1 MQPEY
6 NVLRQMAIQAG
17 VTAEEWET
25 FWQKTSLRHIRSGQ
39 RLIEAGQ
46 PVDFAHFCVQGL
58 FRLYYILEDGR
69 EYTAGF
75 TMEQDYATSYAAM
88 ITGQPSAYTI
98 EALEAAVVI
107 EIPYQLLEQLMHNSH
122 GWERFVRVSVER
134 LYIRKEERERELLYA
149 SARERYDACL
159 RKYPGLEK
167 RVPQYHI
174 ASYIGVS
181 PVSLSRLLR
190 RDSQDHSHNDSP

>member
-1 MQPEY
+1 MDADYE
-6 NVLRQMAIQAG
+6 VLYQMAMQAG
-17 VTAEEWET
+17 VTAEEWEPFVRNT
-25 FWQKTSLRHIRSGQ
+25 AIRQIRSGQ
-39 RLIEAGQ
+39 LLIEAGQ
-46 PVDFAHFCVQGL
+46 QVDSAHFCVQGL
-58 FRLYYILEDGR
+58 FRLYYLLEDGR

-98 EALEAAVVI
+98 EALEESTVI
-107 EIPYQLLEQLMHNSH
+107 RIPHTLLEQLTLDSH
-122 GWERFVRVSVER
+122 GWERFVRIAVER
-134 LYIRKEERERELLYA
+134 LYIRKEQRERELLYA

-159 RKYPGLEK
+159 RKYPGLEQ

-181 PVSLSRLLR
+181 PVSLSRLLH
-190 RDSQDHSHNDSP
+190 RDSHGDSL

>member
-1 MQPEY
+1 MQP
-6 NVLRQMAIQAG
+6 NDKVLHQMAAQAG
-17 VTAEEWET
+17 VTEEEWEHFLQQT
-25 FWQKTSLRHIRSGQ
+25 VLRPIHSGQ

-46 PVDFAHFCVQGL
+46 LVNSAHFCIQGL

-98 EALEAAVVI
+98 EALEESVVI
-107 EIPYQLLEQLMHNSH
+107 EIPYDLLKRLTRNSH
-122 GWERFVRVSVER
+122 AWERFVRVSVER

-149 SARERYDACL
+149 SARERYEACL
-159 RKYPGLEK
+159 RKYPGLER

-190 RDSQDHSHNDSP
+190 RDSL